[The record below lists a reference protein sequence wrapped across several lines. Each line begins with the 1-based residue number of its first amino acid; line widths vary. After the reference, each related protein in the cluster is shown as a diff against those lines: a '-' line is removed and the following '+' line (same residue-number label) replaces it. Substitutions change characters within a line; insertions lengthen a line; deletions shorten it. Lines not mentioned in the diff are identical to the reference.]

1 MSKLK
6 GGTRRNEQSEANAA
20 IAVQSKLSDLKAEIE
35 QIRDEE
41 QEAYDN
47 LPESIQDSPRGERME
62 EAIDELY
69 DAASDL
75 EGVIDT
81 LEAATE

>member
-1 MSKLK
+1 MNKA
-6 GGTRRNEQSEANAA
+6 RRMRL

-35 QIRDEE
+35 QICDEE

-47 LPESIQDSPRGERME
+47 LPEGLQDSERGVSME
-62 EAIDELY
+62 SAIEELD

-81 LEAATE
+81 LKAATE

>member
-1 MSKLK
+1 MNKA
-6 GGTRRNEQSEANAA
+6 RRMRL

>member
-1 MSKLK
+1 MNKA
-6 GGTRRNEQSEANAA
+6 RRMRL

-47 LPESIQDSPRGERME
+47 LPEGLQDSERGERMSE
-62 EAIDELY
+62 IIETLD
-69 DAASDL
+69 DAASDR

>member
-1 MSKLK
+1 MNKA
-6 GGTRRNEQSEANAA
+6 RRMRL

-47 LPESIQDSPRGERME
+47 LPEGLQDSERGVSME
-62 EAIDELY
+62 AAIEELD

-81 LEAATE
+81 LESATE

>member
-1 MSKLK
+1 MNKA
-6 GGTRRNEQSEANAA
+6 RRMRL

-47 LPESIQDSPRGERME
+47 LPEG
-62 EAIDELY
+62 L
-69 DAASDL
+69 
-75 EGVIDT
+75 
-81 LEAATE
+81 

>member
-1 MSKLK
+1 MNKA
-6 GGTRRNEQSEANAA
+6 RRMRL
-20 IAVQSKLSDLKAEIE
+20 IAVQSKLSDLKAEIG

-47 LPESIQDSPRGERME
+47 LPEGIQDSPRGERIQ
-62 EAIDELY
+62 EAIDELC